1 MSHFVADSR
10 VTIPVPSPRRC
21 TLEIVHRWRDC
32 KHFFHRSFVHWRFSD
47 AGSDIR
53 GSLVSALNEQAAI
66 RAVAN
71 ELEVGLS
78 VGCTESAGQLYMRQ
92 KRLDQGIRPNPE
104 APAGLILPDSNR
116 SRGRTRGRGPL
127 PDAVPPR
134 PFEGRIEWGLAVL
147 AIVVTAIMIGW
158 GWGGRNGGWG
168 QSNQI
173 AQMTVPA
180 AGLEGPATRAW
191 TPPSNGHLR

>member
-1 MSHFVADSR
+1 MRSGDSPPLAGLQ
-10 VTIPVPSPRRC
+10 TF
-21 TLEIVHRWRDC
+21 L
-32 KHFFHRSFVHWRFSD
+32 HRSFVHWRFSD

-53 GSLVSALNEQAAI
+53 GSLVIALNEQAAI
-66 RAVAN
+66 RAAAN

-104 APAGLILPDSNR
+104 PPAGLILPDSNR

-127 PDAVPPR
+127 PDAVPR

-147 AIVVTAIMIGW
+147 AIVVT
-158 GWGGRNGGWG
+158 
-168 QSNQI
+168 
-173 AQMTVPA
+173 PA
-180 AGLEGPATRAW
+180 AGTVICAI
-191 TPPSNGHLR
+191 

>member
-32 KHFFHRSFVHWRFSD
+32 KHFSIAAFVHWRFSD

-66 RAVAN
+66 RAAAN

-78 VGCTESAGQLYMRQ
+78 VGRTELAWTTLHAAEASRSRNKAKTGGTCGSLYLR
-92 KRLDQGIRPNPE
+92 
-104 APAGLILPDSNR
+104 DSNR

-127 PDAVPPR
+127 P
-134 PFEGRIEWGLAVL
+134 
-147 AIVVTAIMIGW
+147 
-158 GWGGRNGGWG
+158 
-168 QSNQI
+168 
-173 AQMTVPA
+173 
-180 AGLEGPATRAW
+180 
-191 TPPSNGHLR
+191 